1 MKPALKRFR
10 FVFVNRN
17 TARVTPESVRVT
29 LLCLVERARIHSWG
43 FGPPSVLRGFE
54 QKETKRTKGL
64 RLCCLRYLLLT
75 EFFSCGAPS
84 CLSRVV
90 RHRTS
95 NGSARTKRTSNGSFL
110 TIDTLISLRA
120 RLLFHENK
128 CAVADDPV
136 MPPCSIAGIAEVNAA
151 RAQTAF
157 AGEL

>member
-29 LLCLVERARIHSWG
+29 LLCLVERARTHSWG
-43 FGPPSVLRGFE
+43 FWPSRLCSEVLNRR
-54 QKETKRTKGL
+54 KRRERRGL

-75 EFFSCGAPS
+75 NFFSCGAPS
-84 CLSRVV
+84 GLSRVV

-95 NGSARTKRTSNGSFL
+95 NGSAFTKRTSNRSFL
-110 TIDTLISLRA
+110 TIDTLISFRA

-128 CAVADDPV
+128 CAVADDP
-136 MPPCSIAGIAEVNAA
+136 
-151 RAQTAF
+151 
-157 AGEL
+157 